1 EWRGVVESFVPNADL
16 AFGVLGTELW
26 SRDGLGLAL
35 RAYRRLGARGLA
47 EFAGTM
53 LASSRDWL
61 TQTFRSERAHGLLAP
76 WVLHTGLGP
85 DAATSG
91 FMTKVI
97 AAAIELGG
105 MPVPRGGSARLVD
118 ALARLIR
125 DHGGVLETNRDVDR
139 VLVENGRAHGVRT
152 MAGEG

>member
-1 EWRGVVESFVPNADL
+1 AVGI
-16 AFGVLGTELW
+16 LGTELS
-26 SRDGLGLAL
+26 SRAGDRLAL
-35 RAYRRLGARGLA
+35 QAYRRLGRRGLA
-47 EFAGTM
+47 AFAGE
-53 LASSRDWL
+53 LVQSSRDWL

-118 ALARLIR
+118 
-125 DHGGVLETNRDVDR
+125 
-139 VLVENGRAHGVRT
+139 
-152 MAGEG
+152 